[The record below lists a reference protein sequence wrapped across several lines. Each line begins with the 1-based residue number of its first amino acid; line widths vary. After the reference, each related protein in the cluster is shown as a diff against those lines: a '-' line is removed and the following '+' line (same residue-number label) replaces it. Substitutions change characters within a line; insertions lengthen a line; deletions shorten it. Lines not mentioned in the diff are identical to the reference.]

1 MSNIWIYNHLRK
13 CAYIDLERE
22 REQHPKM
29 TIGFKWKLNRFG
41 FGRPLC
47 DMSQV
52 FTENKTS
59 PNPHPLKVPKR
70 GGGDPKNLT
79 YN

>member
-1 MSNIWIYNHLRK
+1 MCIYRFR
-13 CAYIDLERE
+13 ERE

-41 FGRPLC
+41 FGRPFC

-59 PNPHPLKVPKR
+59 PTNFWFEETASIVSEPEGDAPVED
-70 GGGDPKNLT
+70 GGEVEGW
-79 YN
+79 